1 MIRRLLGILGRRA
14 ILTFGL
20 VTFLVGALLATVN
33 ITSRYALKL
42 YVEDQLRRIPWD
54 LAIYQQGAVGN
65 DRSLSRHI
73 AKTRGVTRVESMAF
87 LRARFPEGGEV
98 EAQVDR
104 KPFTTP
110 WLCLLAASD
119 PSILPPELSLALE
132 HDDGSAR
139 LSAERSARLKGSPY
153 DSDQKPPARRGAVL
167 SLIGPEYA
175 MGKAFLALQGARDFT
190 LQVHVQDQPRFLFNT
205 PVNKVVRLDR
215 DELNRWLMDQTG
227 SVSYVPY
234 IGAILLMPYEWD
246 VLTKFDQVAT
256 GFVPSD
262 IVGVAD
268 LDAGHIQMAEYAPE
282 VVYLARI
289 DRASLVSGWDIPGSL
304 ANVQALNR
312 RLHSSAEENA
322 PIPKGA
328 LQEPV
333 PGHSHEAGE
342 PPEDDSKFSGSVS
355 FVVDSTTEVLL
366 ERMQGIARLIG
377 LVSLLVALPLLWMA
391 WVLAGNLAGL
401 LMLNER
407 RTLGLMRL
415 RGIAGDL
422 MARALLVSIVGG
434 GLAGGLL
441 GLAAGS
447 VLPLLAYERGHL
459 PPGVLTEPRQL
470 GMFAAFLLIS
480 VVLALI
486 VSRRLVK
493 YAMTISPLEASRRV
507 AGSEAVEAS
516 MTFGPVQQLALLV
529 GGYVLFGWIF
539 DFAVSDTF
547 AWFRLVDRLFDFL
560 GLPLFLYGI
569 ATLMA
574 SKRERIQ
581 RVMAPV
587 IEPIGGVLGKFAL
600 RHISVKP
607 HRMVA
612 FLLIVALMS
621 SVSLYPA
628 ITSRSFED
636 KAIRGAQ
643 VQLGTDWQ
651 VLYNG
656 PDLVDVDRLSGTA
669 SSQLAALKPE
679 ILKLVA
685 SLRGISGVKDATYMI
700 EAVLPSFYLPGYGL
714 RGVPMYLFGN
724 TDEYRDRVYSEPS
737 VGLSAEFR
745 TVVAAVKDRIA
756 VSPPI
761 ADFWRLEPGSQ
772 MLLGLDP
779 ERHAVA
785 SKAAG
790 ILAFLPGLPPKS
802 VSDRQGYVQARVDYL
817 NYLFSSNAYLATSA
831 DNAQI
836 GSLPILIPRIIVL
849 LRTNGIV
856 DPASFQ
862 RAIAK
867 AAPFPPLEIHSLAQE
882 VGKVGSDMY
891 ISLALANM
899 RIYLIG
905 GLVLA
910 LIAILA
916 VAMANYSE
924 DRRTLALLRIRGASP
939 ASMWRFV
946 VATLLSP
953 ALVGL
958 GLGAGSAVLAGFGL
972 ANYVWR
978 LREIRTVVQLLPTR
992 LVVAPLTAWIA
1003 LLLVVMLVG
1012 IASGFS
1018 WWVYRDTAH
1027 AGIRD

>member
-1 MIRRLLGILGRRA
+1 MIRRLLGILGRRT

-33 ITSRYALKL
+33 ITSRYALKV
-42 YVEDQLRRIPWD
+42 YVDDQLRRIPWD
-54 LAIYQQGAVGN
+54 LAVYQQGAVGT
-65 DRSLSRHI
+65 DHSLATHI
-73 AKTRGVTRVESMAF
+73 ARAKGVTRVESLAF

-119 PSILPPELSLALE
+119 PSILPPELSFA
-132 HDDGSAR
+132 S
-139 LSAERSARLKGSPY
+139 ERRSSTG
-153 DSDQKPPARRGAVL
+153 DSRRGAVL
-167 SLIGPEYA
+167 SLVGPEYA

-190 LQVHVQDQPRFLFNT
+190 LQVHVQDQPRFLFDT
-205 PVNKVVRLDR
+205 PINKVVRLDR

-227 SVSYVPY
+227 SISYVPY
-234 IGAILLMPYEWD
+234 IGAILLMPYDWD
-246 VLTKFDQVAT
+246 ILTKFDQVAT

-262 IVGVAD
+262 IVGVGD
-268 LDAGHIQMAEYAPE
+268 QDAGHIQMAEYAPE

-304 ANVQALNR
+304 ANVKALNA

-328 LQEPV
+328 LEEPV

-342 PPEDDSKFSGSVS
+342 PPEESKFNGSVS

-366 ERMQGIARLIG
+366 ERMAAIARLIG

-391 WVLAGNLAGL
+391 WVLAANLAGL

-415 RGIAGDL
+415 RGISGDL
-422 MARALLVSIVGG
+422 MGRALLVSILGG
-434 GLAGGLL
+434 GFAGGLL

-447 VLPLLAYERGHL
+447 VVPLLIYERGRL
-459 PPGVLTEPRQL
+459 PAGVLTEARQL
-470 GMFAAFLLIS
+470 WIFAAFLLIS
-480 VVLALI
+480 LVLTLV

-507 AGSEAVEAS
+507 SGSEAVQAS
-516 MTFGPVQQLALLV
+516 MTFGPAQQLALLV

-539 DFAVSDTF
+539 DFAISDTF
-547 AWFRLVDRLFDFL
+547 HWFRVADRLLDFL
-560 GLPLFLYGI
+560 GLPLFLYGV

-574 SKRERIQ
+574 SRRERIQ

-587 IEPIGGVLGKFAL
+587 LKPIGGVLGPFAL
-600 RHISVKP
+600 RHISAKP

-621 SVSLYPA
+621 SVSLYPV

-636 KAIRGAQ
+636 KAIRGAR

-651 VLYNG
+651 VLFNG
-656 PDLVDVDRLSGTA
+656 PDLVDIDRLSGTA
-669 SSQLAALKPE
+669 ASQLAALKPE
-679 ILKLVA
+679 IAKLVT
-685 SLRGISGVKDATYMI
+685 SLRGVAGVKDATYML

-714 RGVPMYLFGN
+714 RGVPLYLLG
-724 TDEYRDRVYSEPS
+724 TADEYRSRVYSEPG
-737 VGLSAEFR
+737 VGLSADFQTILSR
-745 TVVAAVKDRIA
+745 ANDQIA
-756 VSPPI
+756 VSPPV
-761 ADFWRLEPGSQ
+761 ADFWRLEPGSPI
-772 MLLGLDP
+772 LLGLDAD
-779 ERHAVA
+779 RRAVA

-790 ILAFLPGLPPKS
+790 MLAFLPGLPPKS

-831 DNAQI
+831 DNPQI
-836 GSLPILIPRIIVL
+836 GALQVLIPRIIVL
-849 LRTNGIV
+849 VRTEGAV
-856 DPASFQ
+856 DPVVFQ

-867 AAPFPPLEIHSLAQE
+867 AAPFPPLEIHSLSQE
-882 VGKVGSDMY
+882 IGKVGSDMY

-899 RIYLIG
+899 RIYLLG

-916 VAMANYSE
+916 VAMANYSD

-946 VATLLSP
+946 VAMLLSP

-958 GLGAGSAVLAGFGL
+958 ALGAGSSVLAGFGL

-978 LREIRTVVQLLPTR
+978 LREIRTVVQLLPTH
-992 LVVAPLTAWIA
+992 LVVAPLTVWVA
-1003 LLLVVMLVG
+1003 LLLIVILVG
-1012 IASGFS
+1012 VASGFS
-1018 WWVYRDTAH
+1018 WWVFRRSAH
-1027 AGIRD
+1027 ETMVGA

>member
-14 ILTFGL
+14 LLTFGL
-20 VTFLVGALLATVN
+20 VTFLVGTLLATVN

-42 YVEDQLRRIPWD
+42 YVDDQLRRIPWD

-65 DRSLSRHI
+65 DRSLPAHISR
-73 AKTRGVTRVESMAF
+73 TRGITRVESLAF

-119 PSILPPELSLALE
+119 PSILPPELSFAL
-132 HDDGSAR
+132 DRNRSSDG
-139 LSAERSARLKGSPY
+139 KGN
-153 DSDQKPPARRGAVL
+153 RGAVL

-190 LQVHVQDQPRFLFNT
+190 LQVHVHDQPRFLFNT
-205 PVNKVVRLDR
+205 PLNKVVRLDR

-262 IVGVAD
+262 IVGVSD
-268 LDAGHIQMAEYAPE
+268 QDAGHIQMAEYAPE

-304 ANVQALNR
+304 AQVKALNA
-312 RLHSSAEENA
+312 RLHSHAEENA
-322 PIPKGA
+322 PIPKSA
-328 LQEPV
+328 LEEPV

-342 PPEDDSKFSGSVS
+342 PPEDSKFSGSVS

-377 LVSLLVALPLLWMA
+377 VVSLLVALPLLWMA

-415 RGIAGDL
+415 RGISGDL
-422 MARALLVSIVGG
+422 MGRALLVSIVTGG
-434 GLAGGLL
+434 VSGGIL

-447 VLPLLAYERGHL
+447 IGSLLVYERGRL

-470 GMFAAFLLIS
+470 AIFAAFLLIS
-480 VVLALI
+480 VVLALV

-507 AGSEAVEAS
+507 SGSEAVQVS
-516 MTFGPVQQLALLV
+516 MTFGPIQQLSLLF
-529 GGYVLFGWIF
+529 GGYVLLGWIF
-539 DFAVSDTF
+539 DFAISDTF
-547 AWFRLVDRLFDFL
+547 TWFRLVDRLLDFL
-560 GLPLFLYGI
+560 GLPLFLYGV
-569 ATLMA
+569 ATFMA
-574 SKRERIQ
+574 SRRERIQ
-581 RVMAPV
+581 HVMAPV
-587 IEPIGGVLGKFAL
+587 LRPIGGVLGKFAL
-600 RHISVKP
+600 RHMSAKP

-621 SVSLYPA
+621 SLSLYPV

-651 VLYNG
+651 VLFNG
-656 PDLVDVDRLSGTA
+656 PDLVDIDRLTGPA

-679 ILKLVA
+679 IVKLLS
-685 SLRGISGVKDATYMI
+685 SLGGVPGVKDATYMI

-714 RGVPMYLFGN
+714 RGVPLYLLGSA
-724 TDEYRDRVYSEPS
+724 DEYRTRVYSEPS
-737 VGLSAEFR
+737 VGLTAEFDTIVSR
-745 TVVAAVKDRIA
+745 VHDHVA
-756 VSPPI
+756 VSPPV
-761 ADFWRLEPGSQ
+761 ADFWRLEPESQ
-772 MLLGLDP
+772 LLLGLDAD
-779 ERHAVA
+779 RRAVA
-785 SKAAG
+785 SKAGG

-802 VSDRQGYVQARVDYL
+802 VTDRQGFVQARVDYL

-831 DNAQI
+831 DNTQI
-836 GSLPILIPRIIVL
+836 ASLQILIPRIIVL
-849 LRTNGIV
+849 LRTDGTV
-856 DPASFQ
+856 DPQAFQ
-862 RAIAK
+862 SAIAK
-867 AAPFPPLEIHSLAQE
+867 AAPFPPLEIHSLSQE
-882 VGKVGSDMY
+882 IGKVGSDMY

-899 RIYLIG
+899 RIYLLG

-916 VAMANYSE
+916 IAMANYSE

-939 ASMWRFV
+939 SAMWRFI
-946 VATLLSP
+946 VAMLLSP

-958 GLGAGSAVLAGFGL
+958 ALGAVASLLAGFGL

-992 LVVAPLTAWIA
+992 LVIAPLTAWVA
-1003 LLLVVMLVG
+1003 LLLIVILVG
-1012 IASGFS
+1012 VASAFS
-1018 WWVYRDTAH
+1018 WWVFRDTAR
-1027 AGIRD
+1027 AAAASPP

>member
-14 ILTFGL
+14 ALTFGL

-42 YVEDQLRRIPWD
+42 YVDDQLRRIPWD

-73 AKTRGVTRVESMAF
+73 ANTRGVTRVESLAF

-119 PSILPPELSLALE
+119 PSILPPELSLARRSSPE
-132 HDDGSAR
+132 SDASGGGKA
-139 LSAERSARLKGSPY
+139 SAE
-153 DSDQKPPARRGAVL
+153 RGAVL

-205 PVNKVVRLDR
+205 PLTKVVRLDR

-256 GFVPSD
+256 GLVPSD

-268 LDAGHIQMAEYAPE
+268 QDAGHIQMAEYAPE

-289 DRASLVSGWDIPGSL
+289 DRSSLVSGWDIPGSL

-312 RLHSSAEENA
+312 RLHSRAEENA

-328 LQEPV
+328 LQEPA

-415 RGIAGDL
+415 RGISGDL

-434 GLAGGLL
+434 GLAGGLI

-447 VLPLLAYERGHL
+447 VLPMLAYERGRL
-459 PPGVLTEPRQL
+459 PPGVLTEPRQI
-470 GMFAAFLLIS
+470 GMFAAFLVIS
-480 VVLALI
+480 VVLALV

-547 AWFRLVDRLFDFL
+547 AWFRLVDRLLDFL

-587 IEPIGGVLGKFAL
+587 LQPIGGVLGTFAL
-600 RHISVKP
+600 RHISAKP

-651 VLYNG
+651 VLFNG

-669 SSQLAALKPE
+669 ASQLAALKPE
-679 ILKLVA
+679 IVKLVA
-685 SLRGISGVKDATYMI
+685 SLRRVGGVKDATYMI

-714 RGVPMYLFGN
+714 RGVPMYLLGN
-724 TDEYRDRVYSEPS
+724 ADEYRDRVYSEPS

-745 TVVAAVKDRIA
+745 TVVAAVKDQMA

-761 ADFWRLEPGSQ
+761 ADFWRLEPGSPV
-772 MLLGLDP
+772 LLGLDP
-779 ERHAVA
+779 ERRAVA

-790 ILAFLPGLPPKS
+790 VLAFLPGLPPKS

-849 LRTNGIV
+849 LRTDGLV

-867 AAPFPPLEIHSLAQE
+867 ATPFPPLEIHSLAQE

-905 GLVLA
+905 GLILA

-939 ASMWRFV
+939 VSMWRFV

-958 GLGAGSAVLAGFGL
+958 ALGAGSAVLAGFGL

-992 LVVAPLTAWIA
+992 LVVAPLTGWIA
-1003 LLLVVMLVG
+1003 LLLIVMLVG
-1012 IASGFS
+1012 VASGFS
-1018 WWVYRDTAH
+1018 WWVFKDTAR